1 MTCSRRLA
9 QVCLVAAILPCADTK
24 ATNYPFRLDAEQRGA
39 SHYLVATNDG
49 YAPVTAKI
57 EVTGSN
63 IVGIETWPLVT
74 VIPARSTVSVG
85 QISPASSSAGY
96 RFKFRYFIQI
106 GVIHAR
112 VSPET
117 TYRLPYPD
125 GHGYGVLQA
134 PGGPVTTHTD
144 RRSAYAIDFDLPEG
158 TPVVAARDGVV
169 VEVVTGHTFGR
180 LDPALKGMDNHV
192 AIVHADGTVSEYVH
206 LQSGPYVVHPGQK
219 VTAGTVL
226 GYSGN
231 TGYSS
236 GPHLHF
242 AVVKPTL
249 GTDGKLGAESIPVW
263 FRFFDGGTPQSV
275 VAGTLA
281 YAGIRLQDSDH
292 ATAAGTTKQEPVRD
306 PPPSLQEAHTRIEV
320 KAVESQ
326 GDNTTARAS
335 DPVPQAEPSR
345 RARVFFVL
353 PLGVAD
359 VPGWVWASAALGLW
373 MVIAALA
380 RLLTRGSPTRRTEPR
395 IGGRVS
401 DE

>member
-1 MTCSRRLA
+1 MKCSRWLA
-9 QVCLVAAILPCADTK
+9 QVFLVAAVFTCTGAN
-24 ATNYPFRLDAEQRGA
+24 ATNYPFRLDAEQRGV

-57 EVTGSN
+57 DVTGSN
-63 IVGIETWPLVT
+63 IAGIEIWPQVT

-85 QISPASSSAGY
+85 QISAASSSAGY
-96 RFKFRYFIQI
+96 RFESRYFIQI
-106 GVIHAR
+106 GVIHAH

-144 RRSAYAIDFDLPEG
+144 QRSAHAIDFDLPEG

-169 VEVVTGHTFGR
+169 VEVVTGHTFGK

-192 AIVHADGTVSEYVH
+192 AIVHADGTVSEYAH

-219 VTAGTVL
+219 VAAGTVL

-242 AVVKPTL
+242 AVVKPVL
-249 GTDGKLGAESIPVW
+249 GADGKLGAESIPVL
-263 FRFFDGGTPQSV
+263 FRFFDGDTPQSV

-281 YAGIRLQDSDH
+281 YAGTRLQDSVH
-292 ATAAGTTKQEPVRD
+292 ATNAGIAKHDPVRD
-306 PPPSLQEAHTRIEV
+306 APPALQEARTRIEA
-320 KAVESQ
+320 KDVESHS
-326 GDNTTARAS
+326 DMTAARAP
-335 DPVPQAEPSR
+335 DPLPQAEPSR
-345 RARVFFVL
+345 RARVFFAL
-353 PLGVAD
+353 PMGVAD
-359 VPGWVWASAALGLW
+359 VPGWVWVSAVLGLW
-373 MVIAALA
+373 MITAALA
-380 RLLTRGSPTRRTEPR
+380 RLVTRDSPTRRTEPR
-395 IGGRVS
+395 IGGRAS
-401 DE
+401 DG

>member
-1 MTCSRRLA
+1 MTCSRWLA
-9 QVCLVAAILPCADTK
+9 QVSLVAAILTCADAK
-24 ATNYPFRLDAEQRGA
+24 ATNYPFRLDAEQRGV

-57 EVTGSN
+57 DVTGSN
-63 IVGIETWPLVT
+63 LAGIETWPLVT

-96 RFKFRYFIQI
+96 RFEFRYFIQI
-106 GVIHAR
+106 GVIHAH

-144 RRSAYAIDFDLPEG
+144 QRSAYAIDFDLPEG
-158 TPVVAARDGVV
+158 TPVVVARDGVV

-242 AVVKPTL
+242 AVVKPIL
-249 GTDGKLGAESIPVW
+249 GTDGKLGAESIPVL

-292 ATAAGTTKQEPVRD
+292 ATATGTTKPDPVRD
-306 PPPSLQEAHTRIEV
+306 PPPALQEAHAGIEA
-320 KAVESQ
+320 KDVESQ
-326 GDNTTARAS
+326 GDNAAARAP
-335 DPVPQAEPSR
+335 DPLPQAQPSR
-345 RARVFFVL
+345 RARVFFAL
-353 PLGVAD
+353 PLGAAD
-359 VPGWVWASAALGLW
+359 VPGWVWVSAALGLW

-380 RLLTRGSPTRRTEPR
+380 RLVTRDSPTRRIEPR
-395 IGGRVS
+395 IGGRAS